1 MALKTEYLTI
11 SLNMKMSL
19 YIYRKMQEQA
29 NMLVRRLNQ
38 LLTTEEMNDKWKMIT
53 IFIGANDLCDS
64 CYDQV

>member
-1 MALKTEYLTI
+1 
-11 SLNMKMSL
+11 MKMSL
-19 YIYRKMQEQA
+19 YIYREMQEQA
-29 NMLVRRLNQ
+29 KMLVRRLNQ